1 MKQTPEEL
9 KEKRKVASKIYRD
22 NMSPE
27 MKARLVESKR
37 KNAEKRKVKAKE
49 ERAAYYVMNK
59 ERMDARSKAY
69 HQKIRDEIAVKRAA
83 GIEIPKALP
92 RGKRSVKVVNQPA
105 DMTTIKEVAL
115 SLEIQTHKF
124 RALVLDPTYNFPK
137 TAMVRIDGIDLY
149 DLVQVGM
156 WLQQYKEAIT
166 HISIMGSTK
175 KKTGITLSKD
185 VMLIINW
192 LQASKHVTGYCNKQ
206 RIAINSN
213 QFWARW
219 A

>member
-22 NMSPE
+22 SMSPE
-27 MKARLVESKR
+27 MRAKIAESKR

-49 ERAAYYVMNK
+49 ERAAYYLMNK
-59 ERMDARSKAY
+59 ESMNARSKAY
-69 HQKIRDEIAVKRAA
+69 HKKVREENAAKKAA
-83 GIEIPKALP
+83 GIEVP
-92 RGKRSVKVVNQPA
+92 RVLRSKRPAKVINQPA
-105 DMTTIKEVAL
+105 DMTTIREVAL

-124 RALVLDPTYNFPK
+124 RAIVIDPTYSFPK
-137 TAMVRIDGIDLY
+137 PAMVRIDGIDLY

-166 HISIMGSTK
+166 YISVVGSTK
-175 KKTGITLSKD
+175 KKTSITLSKD
-185 VMLIINW
+185 VMLFINW
-192 LQASKHVTGYCNKQ
+192 LQKTKHVTDYCNKQ
-206 RIAINSN
+206 RVSINSK